1 METREPGRYLNGN
14 GDFGKLLVASAA
26 AVGTVTSHR
35 ECCESRMR
43 ERAREQGGPG
53 TLTDDLALSDSSA
66 AGAAEATASG
76 VSLAELAAR
85 YKLRPSAARPGVFAY
100 AVQLWERRH
109 FIMGFATARNIAMY
123 TEARLGQ
130 LWQVL
135 TPLLNAA
142 VYYLI
147 FGKILD
153 TSRGVPNFIGFLI
166 TGIFIWNFTQRSFI
180 TASRVMPDSLPLIR
194 ALPFP
199 RACLPIGY
207 VVIELQQLA
216 MSMIILIAIVL
227 GTGEPL
233 TWYWLLAIPAL
244 ALQAVFNTGMSLF
257 LARLGAGADDFGQL
271 MPFLVRTW
279 MYASGVMYSI
289 STVSSLKHYPAIRY
303 LLEINPAAV
312 FITLVRNAILR
323 SQRLA
328 APGSQPYNPV
338 KCDLYNNHLSDS
350 HYLYYS
356 AYCHAQV
363 STSQYWLYG
372 AGWAVLAMVV
382 GFVFFWQAETRY
394 GRG

>member
-1 METREPGRYLNGN
+1 M
-14 GDFGKLLVASAA
+14 K
-26 AVGTVTSHR
+26 
-35 ECCESRMR
+35 
-43 ERAREQGGPG
+43 ERARDQGGPG
-53 TLTDDLALSDSSA
+53 TLTDDLVTPDVSDTSPD
-66 AGAAEATASG
+66 EP
-76 VSLAELAAR
+76 LAELAAR

-100 AVQLWERRH
+100 AGQLWARRH
-109 FIMGFATARNIAMY
+109 FIVGFATARNVAMY

-147 FGKILD
+147 FGKILN
-153 TSRGVPNFIGFLI
+153 TSRGIPDFTAFLI
-166 TGIFIWNFTQRSFI
+166 TGIFIFNFTQRSFI
-180 TASRVMPDSLPLIR
+180 TTSRVITDSLPLIR

-207 VVIELQQLA
+207 VLIELQQLV
-216 MSMIILIAIVL
+216 MSMFVLTVIVL
-227 GTGEPL
+227 ATGEPL

-244 ALQAVFNTGMSLF
+244 LLQAVFNVGMGLF

-289 STVSSLKHYPAIRY
+289 STISTLQKHPTLTYI
-303 LLEINPAAV
+303 LQVNPAAV
-312 FITLVRNAILR
+312 FINLVRNAILKT
-323 SQRLA
+323 QRLA
-328 APGSQPYNPV
+328 APGSKPYNPAL
-338 KCDLYNNHLSDS
+338 CNLYNHSSKTSAVYD
-350 HYLYYS
+350 S
-356 AYCHAQV
+356 AYCHATVTTPQL
-363 STSQYWLYG
+363 WLYG
-372 AGWAVLAMVV
+372 AAWAIVALVV